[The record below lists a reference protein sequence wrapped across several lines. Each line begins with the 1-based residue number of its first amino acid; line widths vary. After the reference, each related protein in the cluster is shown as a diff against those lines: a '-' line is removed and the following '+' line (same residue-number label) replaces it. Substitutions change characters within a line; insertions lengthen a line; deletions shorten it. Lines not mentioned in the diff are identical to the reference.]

1 MKDIQVY
8 LKGKAGKVK
17 SLEGP
22 DEVAMKWLVPLKQ
35 SQKAGRSHLFEVAD
49 GYSSILLSQKQK
61 GILEIPWSKLQLID
75 EESKVQG
82 G

>member
-35 SQKAGRSHLFEVAD
+35 SQKAGRSHHFEVAD
-49 GYSSILLSQKQK
+49 GYSSILLS
-61 GILEIPWSKLQLID
+61 
-75 EESKVQG
+75 
-82 G
+82 